1 MNSFSQFFTIFLQP
15 VFDLFTRLISLPIFG
30 VPLYQILLSFF
41 VLAFVIGFISSGTA
55 LGGGVFNAASSLARG
70 SASAA
75 ASIKNRHVSG
85 SSSDFDEV
93 K

>member
-1 MNSFSQFFTIFLQP
+1 MNSFSQFFTVFLQP

-55 LGGGVFNAASSLARG
+55 LGGGVFNAAAGLARG

-75 ASIKNRHVSG
+75 SAIKHHHAAG